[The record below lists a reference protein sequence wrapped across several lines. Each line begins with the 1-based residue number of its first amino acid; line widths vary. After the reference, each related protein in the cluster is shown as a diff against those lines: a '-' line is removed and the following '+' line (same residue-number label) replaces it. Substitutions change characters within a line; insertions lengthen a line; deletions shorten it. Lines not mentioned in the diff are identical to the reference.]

1 MWIHSRAWCCQLSFT
16 ARNHLWRGTFIK
28 SRQRK
33 NPKRLIWALLVPLI
47 DHGEALTMYPWKS
60 YPERKDTQFVQAEST
75 WKFNPL
81 RIFLMESYSFPEF
94 QAMQKLNCLLRNRY
108 DLHSCFISA
117 FSTAIRSNTKT
128 AIQTCVL
135 ETKKIVTEKLT
146 VQQNRE
152 TGLIFP
158 DLRNE
163 RFDLIKRKKAEPT
176 EWPCLGESVLRKRKS
191 SFPSP
196 CQSGKTN

>member
-1 MWIHSRAWCCQLSFT
+1 
-16 ARNHLWRGTFIK
+16 
-28 SRQRK
+28 
-33 NPKRLIWALLVPLI
+33 
-47 DHGEALTMYPWKS
+47 
-60 YPERKDTQFVQAEST
+60 
-75 WKFNPL
+75 
-81 RIFLMESYSFPEF
+81 MESYSFPEF

-176 EWPCLGESVLRKRKS
+176 E
-191 SFPSP
+191 
-196 CQSGKTN
+196 